1 MFNSRTGG
9 GGRAYQLI
17 AKELLAAINA
27 GRYAVGD
34 RLPTEAELCERFD
47 VSRFTVRSALAQLE
61 QKGIVSRRPKIGTLV
76 TARPGQ
82 KSYVVA
88 VGSLSELLAFLDV
101 TTVRPVD
108 VTEVAANRALAADL
122 RCALGEKWLRVRTLR
137 TPAGSIVPISWT
149 EYYLQPRFRA
159 VVNHIGKK
167 PGPVY
172 PILERRYQVSIA
184 SIEQD
189 IGACL
194 LSRQIATAVSS
205 KPGRAAL
212 RVIHR
217 MTSESDGILY
227 CTVSVYPADRFR
239 YVQTLKRRD

>member
-1 MFNSRTGG
+1 MLAGRPESGA
-9 GGRAYQLI
+9 RAYQVI
-17 AKELLAAINA
+17 ARELLSAIDE
-27 GRYAVGD
+27 GRYEVGD

-61 QKGIVSRRPKIGTLV
+61 QKGVVSRRPKIGTLV
-76 TARPGQ
+76 TARSSQ
-82 KSYVVA
+82 KPYAVA

-101 TTVRPVD
+101 TTVKPFD
-108 VTEVAANRALAADL
+108 VSEVIANRALAADL
-122 RCALGEKWLRVRTLR
+122 RCPVGTRWLRVRTLR
-137 TPAGSIVPISWT
+137 TPAGGSVPISWT

-159 VVNHIGKK
+159 VLSQIGKK

-172 PILERRYQVSIA
+172 PILERRYKVSIA

-194 LSRQIATAVSS
+194 LSRQIAAAVSS
-205 KPGRAAL
+205 KAGSAAL

-217 MTSESDGILY
+217 MASATDGVLY
-227 CTVSVYPADRFR
+227 CTVSVYPAERFR
-239 YVQTLKRRD
+239 YVQTLKRKD

>member
-1 MFNSRTGG
+1 MLAVRPGSGA
-9 GGRAYQLI
+9 RAYQVI
-17 AKELLAAINA
+17 AKELLSAIDE

-61 QKGIVSRRPKIGTLV
+61 QKGVVSRRPKIGTLV
-76 TARPGQ
+76 TARPDR
-82 KSYVVA
+82 KSYAVA

-108 VTEVAANRALAADL
+108 AMEVAASRALAADL
-122 RCALGEKWLRVRTLR
+122 HCEPGTKWLRVRTLR
-137 TPAGSIVPISWT
+137 TPAGSTVPISWT

-159 VVNHIGKK
+159 VVNHIGKR

-172 PILERRYQVSIA
+172 PILERRYKVSIA

-194 LSRQIATAVSS
+194 LSRQIAAAVSS
-205 KPGRAAL
+205 KPGGAAL

-217 MTSESDGILY
+217 MASETDGVLY

-239 YVQTLKRRD
+239 YVQTLKRKD

>member
-1 MFNSRTGG
+1 MLAGQPGSGA
-9 GGRAYQLI
+9 RAYQVI
-17 AKELLAAINA
+17 ARELLSAIDE
-27 GRYAVGD
+27 GRYEVGD

-61 QKGIVSRRPKIGTLV
+61 QKGVVSRRPKIGTLV
-76 TARPGQ
+76 TARSGR
-82 KSYVVA
+82 
-88 VGSLSELLAFLDV
+88 SLRSQWEASELLAFLDV
-101 TTVRPVD
+101 TTVKPFD
-108 VTEVAANRALAADL
+108 VSEVIANRALAADL
-122 RCALGEKWLRVRTLR
+122 KCPAGTQWLRVRTLR
-137 TPAGSIVPISWT
+137 TPAGGSVPISWT

-159 VVNHIGKK
+159 VLSQIGKK

-172 PILERRYQVSIA
+172 PILERRYKVSIA

-205 KPGRAAL
+205 KAGSAAL

-217 MTSESDGILY
+217 MASEADGVLY

-239 YVQTLKRRD
+239 YVQTLKRKD